1 MQKKGQ
7 AAVFVIL
14 GVVLLISVILL
25 INFKTG
31 FLKSLFQ
38 KSTQEIASVPEQL
51 QEVTDFIDRCLETA
65 SRNSLYQIGRNGG
78 YYTVPVDSSI
88 IWFIEEVP
96 YYYLDGK
103 INIPSLGLV
112 ETELSK
118 SISNEVIQ
126 CLDFTEFKD
135 EGFAIKTQ
143 NYSVA
148 ADIQEKKILVTM
160 DYKILIEKS
169 GVSSEFTE
177 FSSEIDSNLASMHAA
192 SEELIS
198 IYSKKPGFVCLTCM
212 EEIADIYPVKISTIP
227 VSDVTVLKN
236 NIIWFLIDDKEFQ
249 IDEERNLTLRFIVE
263 Q

>member
-1 MQKKGQ
+1 MQKKSQ
-7 AAVFVIL
+7 AAIFVIL
-14 GVVLLISVILL
+14 GVVLLISVMLL

-38 KSTQEIASVPEQL
+38 KSAQEIASVPEQL
-51 QEVTDFIDRCLETA
+51 QEVTGFIEKCLETA

-96 YYYLDGK
+96 YYYLDEK
-103 INIPSLGLV
+103 INMPTLELI
-112 ETELSK
+112 ETELEK
-118 SISNEVIQ
+118 SINENIGS
-126 CLDFTEFKD
+126 CFNFTEFRN

-143 NYSVA
+143 NYSIA

-169 GVSSEFTE
+169 GVSSEFTK
-177 FSSEIDSNLASMHAA
+177 FSVEMDSNLASMHAA
-192 SEELIS
+192 SEELVN
-198 IYSKKPGFVCLTCM
+198 IYSEKPGFVCLTCM
-212 EEIADIYPVKISTIP
+212 EEIVDIYPVKISTIP

-236 NIIWFLIDDKEFQ
+236 NIIWFLVDDREFQ
-249 IDEERNLTLRFIVE
+249 IDDERNLTLRFIVE